1 MNVPNMFG
9 LFKSRPCHH
18 PDLGT
23 LTRSRGMWRGA
34 LRLASHPVPVAVS
47 GTRQGPDA
55 AALAAACAA
64 PGLLPGWMPIVA
76 RALFDHYAPGLD
88 AYRRGEFDTADDPFP
103 LISKPAEVWKHVKLV
118 FLAASPVDGQMMTEL
133 GYETAWDI
141 EHTLC
146 ARFVGNDFIE
156 LNGSVLPP

>member
-1 MNVPNMFG
+1 MFG
-9 LFKSRPCHH
+9 LFKSTPYHH

-23 LTRSRGMWRGA
+23 LTRSRGMWRGS
-34 LRLASHPVPVAVS
+34 LRLGAQPVPLAVS
-47 GTRQGPDA
+47 GTRQAPDA

-64 PGLLPGWMPIVA
+64 PGLLPGWTPIVA
-76 RALFDHYAPGLD
+76 QALFDHYAPGLD

-103 LISKPAEVWKHVKLV
+103 LIAKPADVWKHVKLV
-118 FLAASPVDGQMMTEL
+118 FLAAGPVDGKTMTEL

-141 EHTLC
+141 EHTLG

>member
-1 MNVPNMFG
+1 MFG
-9 LFKSRPCHH
+9 LFTSRPYHH

-23 LTRSRGMWRGA
+23 LARSRGMWRGA
-34 LRLASHPVPVAVS
+34 IRLASQPVPLAVS

-64 PGLLPGWMPIVA
+64 PELLPGWTPIVA
-76 RALFDHYAPGLD
+76 QALFDHYAPGLD
-88 AYRRGEFDTADDPFP
+88 AYRCGEFDTGEDPFP
-103 LISKPAEVWKHVKLV
+103 LISKPEEVWKHVKLV
-118 FLAASPVDGQMMTEL
+118 FLAAGPVDGQMMTEL

-141 EHTLC
+141 EHTLG
-146 ARFVGNDFIE
+146 ARFVGNEFIA